1 MDKGN
6 NTLCSRDYR
15 GSNNSLE
22 LTEPMPFDVVTAVVY
37 SIVFFIGLVGN
48 TLAIYVVLRYVKMK
62 TVTNIYIL
70 NLALADEL
78 YILGIPF
85 LGTNS
90 VLSYWPY
97 GDFFCKVCITA
108 DAMSQFASTYCLTVM
123 SIDRYLAV
131 VHPIRS
137 AKWRKPKVAK
147 FFSALVWVVSFLIVL
162 PVTIYSGVQEDFKT
176 CNITWPEPQDLWSL
190 AFILYTAILSFFG
203 PLVVICLCY
212 LLIVIRVRSVSVRV
226 GLTKRR
232 RSERRVTLMVVTIVL
247 VFILCWLPFFTTNI
261 VNLIHI
267 IPENNTTLYFFL
279 VILTYVNSCANPF
292 LYGFLSN
299 FRQSFEKVL
308 CFHKSNNN
316 NNNNANSRGQRAG
329 GQSPPV
335 DTKSPIL
342 MAQCGE
348 QQNGQAQNRE
358 QLLEMELIE
367 ELDCEPEPSNVSIV
381 GQLMAMM
388 V

>member
-1 MDKGN
+1 MIF
-6 NTLCSRDYR
+6 CPH
-15 GSNNSLE
+15 E
-22 LTEPMPFDVVTAVVY
+22 LTNTSY
-37 SIVFFIGLVGN
+37 SI
-48 TLAIYVVLRYVKMK
+48 TL
-62 TVTNIYIL
+62 
-70 NLALADEL
+70 
-78 YILGIPF
+78 F
-85 LGTNS
+85 
-90 VLSYWPY
+90 
-97 GDFFCKVCITA
+97 
-108 DAMSQFASTYCLTVM
+108 Q
-123 SIDRYLAV
+123 
-131 VHPIRS
+131 
-137 AKWRKPKVAK
+137 
-147 FFSALVWVVSFLIVL
+147 
-162 PVTIYSGVQEDFKT
+162 
-176 CNITWPEPQDLWSL
+176 
-190 AFILYTAILSFFG
+190 
-203 PLVVICLCY
+203 
-212 LLIVIRVRSVSVRV
+212 VRSVSVRV

-267 IPENNTTLYFFL
+267 IPENNTTLYFCL

-316 NNNNANSRGQRAG
+316 NNNAAPSRGQRAG

-358 QLLEMELIE
+358 VRLLKLT
-367 ELDCEPEPSNVSIV
+367 
-381 GQLMAMM
+381 
-388 V
+388 